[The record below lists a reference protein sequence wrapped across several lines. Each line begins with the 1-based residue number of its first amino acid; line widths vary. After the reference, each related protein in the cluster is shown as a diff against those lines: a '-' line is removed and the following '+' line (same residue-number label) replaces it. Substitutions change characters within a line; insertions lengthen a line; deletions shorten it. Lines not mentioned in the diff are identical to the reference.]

1 VNGLYTLE
9 TVITGICWPGP
20 ERAPDALILVG
31 LIGMTPADYL
41 SQTELR
47 YLMIPAMV
55 IATGVLADKAG
66 IKKNPV

>member
-1 VNGLYTLE
+1 MLA
-9 TVITGICWPGP
+9 GP

>member
-1 VNGLYTLE
+1 MLA
-9 TVITGICWPGP
+9 GP

-41 SQTELR
+41 SRTELR